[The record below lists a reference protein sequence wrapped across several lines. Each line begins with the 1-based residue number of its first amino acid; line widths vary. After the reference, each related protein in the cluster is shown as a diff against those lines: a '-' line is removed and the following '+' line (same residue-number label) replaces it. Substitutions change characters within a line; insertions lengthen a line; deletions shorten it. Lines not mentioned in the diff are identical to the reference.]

1 MKYLLSI
8 IFAVLAFQPV
18 FGAQVIKINPDIKY
32 QTLEGWGVSLMWW
45 AHQVGDTFS
54 DAQIDTLCTWLVSP
68 DELNMNIFR
77 YNIGGGDNP
86 VHHHMR
92 PDAQMPGYLAS
103 KDTPYNWNQ
112 DAGQRKILL
121 KIHQLKKNAIYEAA
135 NYSPPYWMTISG
147 CSSGNADGSDNLQ
160 NQYYN
165 AFSDYLTTVVKHYHD
180 VYGIRFRT
188 LSPFNE
194 PFSSWWKAFGSQEG
208 CAFSQANQEH
218 LIKKLY
224 ANLKKKDMLSYCTIA
239 AMDANSIDECLR
251 GVEDYEKDG
260 VLPFIGQINTHSY
273 NGKQRDS
280 LYRFAKKHHI
290 RLWQSESGPL
300 DIKVQG
306 YDNFLMM
313 GKRIVTD
320 MRQLKP
326 AAWCDWQYMSGGL
339 GSVWALVGYNEN
351 SKVYERTKGFYIRK
365 QFSKYIL
372 PGYAFIGDSDNN
384 SIATISPDHKRV
396 VIVYVQEKDSA
407 QHVTFDLSRFKNAVI
422 HSVIET
428 TEQENCQPAFLANKQ
443 GASMFDYWVKPKST
457 TTFIFQVTNK
467 SFYAN

>member
-1 MKYLLSI
+1 MKSLLSF

-32 QTLEGWGVSLMWW
+32 QTIEGWGVSLMWW

-86 VHHHMR
+86 AHHHMR

-147 CSSGNADGSDNLQ
+147 CSSGNTDGSDNLQ

-165 AFSDYLTTVVKHYHD
+165 AFSDYLITVVKHYHD

-194 PFSSWWKAFGSQEG
+194 PFSSWWKAYGSQEG
-208 CAFSQANQEH
+208 CAFSQANQER
-218 LIKKLY
+218 LIKALY
-224 ANLKKKDMLSYCTIA
+224 SNLKKKNMLSYCSIA
-239 AMDANSIDECLR
+239 AMDANSMDECLR
-251 GVEDYEKDG
+251 GVENYEKDG
-260 VLPFIGQINTHSY
+260 VLSFIGQINTHSY
-273 NGKQRDS
+273 NGVNRDS
-280 LYRFAKKHHI
+280 LYLFAQKHHI

-326 AAWCDWQYMSGGL
+326 VAWCDWQYMSGGL
-339 GSVWALVGYNEN
+339 SSVWALVGYNEN

-384 SIATISPDHKRV
+384 SIAAISPDGKKM
-396 VIVYVQEKDSA
+396 VIVYVNELNEQKPL
-407 QHVTFDLSRFKNAVI
+407 QFDLSSFSHATLQQALVTSEK
-422 HSVIET
+422 EDCK
-428 TEQENCQPAFLANKQ
+428 E
-443 GASMFDYWVKPKST
+443 ASLPIPIDSLHPTYLMKPKSI
-457 TTFIFQVTNK
+457 TTFVYDIQQ
-467 SFYAN
+467 